1 MRKVLLFLIGLSLLV
16 SVPALAASPTAA
28 ERQAI
33 CKDQCSSEATPSK
46 CIKKCLSK
54 LDKEY
59 GKAKK
64 AKKAKKTK
72 KSTPQAQ

>member
-33 CKDQCSSEATPSK
+33 CKDQCSSEVKPAK
-46 CIKKCLSK
+46 CIKKCLAK
-54 LDKEY
+54 MNKEY
-59 GKAKK
+59 GKATK

-72 KSTPQAQ
+72 KSTTPAQ